1 MENLIQI
8 KDQETGRI
16 ITLSNEDYE
25 LIAMHVR
32 NQDKKNYA
40 VEVLCNGLTC
50 QDSRLS
56 NVESYII
63 FNEKL
68 LEAFADSLSSS
79 LSCNTGEKEYAEV
92 DNWKENHEV
101 AFYRVLSNKG
111 TEYEQTNTVI
121 MSKEQADAILSKQ
134 WTGTLE
140 TVDGDIVD
148 TKYISEIDFISRYE
162 D

>member
-1 MENLIQI
+1 MENMMEI
-8 KDQETGRI
+8 KDQNTGRV
-16 ITLSNEDYE
+16 ITLSEDDYE
-25 LIAMHVR
+25 LIAAYVR
-32 NQDKKNYA
+32 NQDKKSYA
-40 VEVLCNGLTC
+40 VDVLCNGLTC

-56 NVESYII
+56 NVEAYII

-92 DNWKENHEV
+92 DKWKENHEV

-111 TEYEQTNTVI
+111 TEYEQTDTVI
-121 MSKEQADAILSKQ
+121 MCKEQADAILSKQ

-148 TKYISEIDFISRYE
+148 VEYISEIDFISQYE